1 MSTAPIFNID
11 VAEFK
16 RDPYPILKQLREKH
30 PIAFVPQLNAILMTK
45 RDQIFE
51 CEKNIAVFSS
61 EQPGG
66 LMDVLMGRSMM
77 RLDGVPHQEQ
87 RRAVFPTL
95 SPRTVRDQ
103 WQGEF
108 QASAEKILD
117 ELAALGKA
125 DLVKDFAL
133 LLSAEALKTVTG
145 LTNMDARAIDRTSQG
160 MIDGISNYTGDTA
173 VEANCNEC
181 TASIDTHITA
191 RMTELQDNPDTSL
204 LSIQMQA
211 RLSEADTRAN
221 IKLAISGGQNEP
233 RDAIAGV
240 IWALLRHPEQL
251 ALVKDGTYAWRDA
264 FEEYARWIS
273 PIGMS
278 PRRIA
283 KRAEFGGVTF
293 EPEERVFFMFS
304 SANHDEAVFD
314 DPETYDIS
322 RNTSPS
328 IAFGAGP
335 HFCAGAGVARALIS
349 EVALPMAFKRL
360 PNLRLAPNANPSCTG
375 WAFRGLT
382 SLECEWDC

>member
-1 MSTAPIFNID
+1 MSNAPVFNID
-11 VAEFK
+11 VADFIAN
-16 RDPYPILKQLREKH
+16 PYPMLKQMRAEA
-30 PIAFVPQLNAILMTK
+30 PIAFVPQLNATLLTK
-45 RDQIFE
+45 RDAIFD

-66 LMDVLMGRSMM
+66 LMDVLMGQNMM
-77 RLDGVPHQEQ
+77 RLDGAPHQEQ

-103 WQGEF
+103 WQQQF
-108 QASAEKILD
+108 HDAAEGVLS
-117 ELAALGKA
+117 ELAPRGRG
-125 DLVKDFAL
+125 DLVKEFSL
-133 LLSAEALKTVTG
+133 LLSAEALKIVTG
-145 LTNMDARAIDRTSQG
+145 LTNMDAREVDRVSQG
-160 MIDGISNYTGDTA
+160 MIDGIANYTGDPTI
-173 VEANCNEC
+173 EANCHNC
-181 TASIDTHITA
+181 TATIDSHITA
-191 RMTELQDNPDTSL
+191 RIPELLNTPDTSL

-211 RLSEADTRAN
+211 GLPETATRAN

-240 IWALLRHPEQL
+240 IWALLRHPDQL
-251 ALVKDGTYAWRDA
+251 ALVQNSNYKWRDA

-283 KRAEFGGVTF
+283 KRAKFGGVTF
-293 EPEERVFFMFS
+293 EPEERIFFMFS
-304 SANHDEAVFD
+304 SANHDEDIFQ
-314 DPETYDIS
+314 DPETYDLT
-322 RNTSPS
+322 RDNAPA

-349 EVALPMAFKRL
+349 EVALPMAFERL
-360 PNLRLAPNANPSCTG
+360 PNLRLAPNATPTCTG

-382 SLECEWDC
+382 SLDCEWDS

>member
-1 MSTAPIFNID
+1 MSNAPIFNID
-11 VAEFK
+11 VAAFK
-16 RDPYPILKQLREKH
+16 RDPYPILKQMRQST
-30 PIAFVPQLNAILMTK
+30 PIAFVPQLNATLLTK
-45 RDQIFE
+45 RDAIFE

-66 LMDVLMGRSMM
+66 LMDVLMGRNMM
-77 RLDGVPHQEQ
+77 RLDGAPHQEQ

-95 SPRTVRDQ
+95 SPRTVRDH

-108 QASAEKILD
+108 HAAAENILND
-117 ELAALGKA
+117 LAPRGKA
-125 DLVKDFAL
+125 DLVKDFSL
-133 LLSAEALKTVTG
+133 LLSAEALKAVTG
-145 LTNMDARAIDRTSQG
+145 LTNMDAREIDRTSQG
-160 MIDGISNYTGDTA
+160 MIDGISNYTGDAA
-173 VEANCNEC
+173 VEANCNDC
-181 TASIDTHITA
+181 TTSIDTHITA
-191 RMTELQDNPDTSL
+191 RMTELKDNPDTSL

-211 RLSEADTRAN
+211 ELSEADTRAN

-251 ALVKDGTYAWRDA
+251 ALVKDGSFAWRDA

-283 KRAEFGGVTF
+283 KRAEFKGVMF

-304 SANHDEAVFD
+304 SANHDEDIFEA
-314 DPETYDIS
+314 PETYDIS

-349 EVALPMAFKRL
+349 EVALPMAFERL
-360 PNLRLAPNANPSCTG
+360 PNLRLAPNANPACQG

-382 SLECEWDC
+382 SLECIWDC

>member
-1 MSTAPIFNID
+1 MSNAPVFNID
-11 VAEFK
+11 VAEFVAN
-16 RDPYPILKQLREKH
+16 PYPILKRMRAEA
-30 PIAFVPQLNAILMTK
+30 PIAFVPQLNATLLTK
-45 RDQIFE
+45 REAIFE
-51 CEKNIAVFSS
+51 CEKNISVFSS

-66 LMDVLMGRSMM
+66 LMDVLMGQNMM
-77 RLDGVPHQEQ
+77 RLDGAPHQEQ

-103 WQGEF
+103 WQKKF
-108 QASAEKILD
+108 RDAAERVLN
-117 ELAALGKA
+117 ELAPRGHG
-125 DLVKDFAL
+125 DLVRDFSL

-145 LTNMDARAIDRTSQG
+145 LTNMDAREVDRVSQG
-160 MIDGISNYTGDTA
+160 MIDGIANYTGDPTI
-173 VEANCNEC
+173 EANCHNC
-181 TASIDTHITA
+181 TASIDNHITA
-191 RMTELQDNPDTSL
+191 RMPELLDTPDTSL

-211 RLSEADTRAN
+211 GLSDAAIRAN

-251 ALVKDGTYAWRDA
+251 ALVQNGTYKWRDA

-283 KRAEFGGVTF
+283 KRAKFGGVSF
-293 EPEERVFFMFS
+293 EPEERIFFMFS
-304 SANHDEAVFD
+304 SANHDEDIFQ
-314 DPETYDIS
+314 DPETYDLT
-322 RNTSPS
+322 RDNAPA

-349 EVALPMAFKRL
+349 EVALPMAFERL
-360 PNLRLAPNANPSCTG
+360 ANLRLAPNARPTCSG

-382 SLECEWDC
+382 SLDCEWDS